1 MTLSEKLEKVF
12 QNIQNLQ
19 IQPTE
24 TNVMLI
30 ADCMLN
36 LKKVYNSLTSVP
48 EANQEEN
55 MEEQENA
62 GE

>member
-1 MTLSEKLEKVF
+1 MKELLNKVF

-24 TNVMLI
+24 TNVMLL
-30 ADCMLN
+30 ADCLLN
-36 LKKVYNSLTSVP
+36 LKKVYNSLPPEP
-48 EANQEEN
+48 EANPEEN

>member
-1 MTLSEKLEKVF
+1 MKELLSKVF

-24 TNVMLI
+24 TNVMLL
-30 ADCMLN
+30 ADCLLN
-36 LKKVYNSLTSVP
+36 LKKVYNSLPPEP
-48 EANQEEN
+48 EANPEEN

>member
-1 MTLSEKLEKVF
+1 MKELLSKVF

-24 TNVMLI
+24 TNVMLL
-30 ADCMLN
+30 ADCMLS
-36 LKKVYNSLTSVP
+36 LKKVYNSLPPEP
-48 EANQEEN
+48 EANPEEN

>member
-1 MTLSEKLEKVF
+1 MKELLNKVF
-12 QNIQNLQ
+12 QNIQHLQ
-19 IQPTE
+19 IEPTE
-24 TNVMLI
+24 TNVMLL

-36 LKKVYNSLTSVP
+36 LKKVYNSLPTEP
-48 EANQEEN
+48 EANPEEN

>member
-24 TNVMLI
+24 TNVILL
-30 ADCMLN
+30 AECLLN
-36 LKKVYNSLTSVP
+36 LKEVYNSLPP
-48 EANQEEN
+48 EPAANPEEN